1 MASNEVVYY
10 CTECNATVGENDKF
24 CQNCGAN
31 LSEKVYEE
39 QNHKDEIIINEK
51 YISLNSKTTWLIAL
65 LSFTILVNIIA
76 MIADISQMNL
86 IQRAIDG
93 HSISELDAAENDS
106 RVQTIA
112 IFQLFVFITTAIFFL
127 VWKNQA
133 YKNLD
138 PLNATGRE
146 YSSGWAV
153 GAYFVPFLNLFRP
166 FQIMREIWR
175 GSDPNFIN
183 NSINSNITWKV
194 APSNPILPLWWTF
207 SLINKF
213 FGYLSFRMS
222 NQINTIQQIKNYSTV
237 TLISDII
244 GIPYA
249 IILIILAKDL
259 NKRQEEKYKKLVT
272 FTTDKTINDR
282 SYSYTYPE
290 YSEITE
296 LEKYEEIDDTQ
307 MSDDEKAKVFGK
319 VLGLKGQIKKS
330 DITRIYKELME
341 KYHPDKVSHLGE
353 EFHKYAEKKTKD
365 INKAYS
371 YFKKKYGL

>member
-1 MASNEVVYY
+1 MESNEEEYT
-10 CTECNATVGENDKF
+10 CSECNATVGENDKF
-24 CQNCGAN
+24 CQNCGAD
-31 LSEKVYEE
+31 LSETVYEK
-39 QNHKDEIIINEK
+39 QNQKDEMIINEK
-51 YISLNSKTTWLIAL
+51 YISLNSKTTWLISL
-65 LSFTILVNIIA
+65 LSFTILVSIIA

-93 HSISELDAAENDS
+93 HSISEIDAAENDS

-112 IFQLFVFITTAIFFL
+112 IFQIFVFITTAIFFL
-127 VWKNQA
+127 IWKNQA

-138 PLNATGRE
+138 PLNATERE

-166 FQIMREIWR
+166 FQIMREIWK

-183 NSINSNITWKV
+183 NSNINNISWKV
-194 APSNPILPLWWTF
+194 APSNTILPLWWTF
-207 SLINKF
+207 FLIDSF
-213 FGYLSFRMS
+213 FGNLSFRMS
-222 NQINTIQQIKNYSTV
+222 NQMNTIQQIQNYSTV

-244 GIPYA
+244 GIPSA
-249 IILIILAKDL
+249 IILIILAKNL
-259 NKRQEEKYKKLVT
+259 NKRQEEKYKKLVS
-272 FTTDKTINDR
+272 FTTDKTPNDK

-290 YSEITE
+290 YSEVTE

-319 VLGLKGQIKKS
+319 ILGLKGQIKKS
-330 DITRIYKELME
+330 DITRFYKELIE

-353 EFHKYAEKKTKD
+353 EFQKYAEKKTKD
-365 INKAYS
+365 INKAYL
-371 YFKKKYGL
+371 YFKRKYGL